1 MVKAKNKLLGKGILL
16 FLIGTLLL
24 LPACKYSNTKNMTI
38 YNLPDADEVHIG
50 VVYPVEI
57 EDLDTYYHKGV
68 ELAVEHINSRGG
80 VLGKNLRIIVR
91 DDKDDGHVAMQIANT
106 FFEQGITA
114 VIGHHSTNISYF
126 VKDLYEENKVIMLTP
141 IATGTN
147 LFERE
152 SNYIYRIIAD
162 NRELAASIA
171 GYMAETGLSR
181 IAIYFSNDVFGLDF
195 SFVLEDEMSKRGIVV
210 IDRVS
215 SVTPASID
223 AIMDRWRA
231 FGCDGIVLAA
241 TSPRIIEP
249 AQLINMANP
258 NLPIFGADTLQK
270 HSFLNAT
277 KSFDDAV
284 NVALYPIGKI
294 APDFLEAFI
303 SAYGHGPGI
312 HAISGYAAVNLL
324 ADAMNATGSTGSE
337 AIAGFLSNLKDY
349 EAIVGTLTFNPKT
362 REFDGY
368 KLSVH
373 SFAYYI
379 KLLNYDA
386 N

>member
-1 MVKAKNKLLGKGILL
+1 MLKAEDKFLRKNIIL
-16 FLIGTLLL
+16 FLFGTFLLL
-24 LPACKYSNTKNMTI
+24 SACKYSNTKNNTI
-38 YNLPDADEVHIG
+38 YNLPDADEIHIG
-50 VVYPVEI
+50 VVYPVEA
-57 EDLDTYYHKGV
+57 EDMDSYYRKGV
-68 ELAVEHINSRGG
+68 ELAVDHINSRGG
-80 VLGKNLRIIVR
+80 VLGKSLRIIVR

-114 VIGHHSTNISYF
+114 VIGHYSTNISYF
-126 VKDLYEENKVIMLTP
+126 VKDLYEENKVVMLTP
-141 IATGTN
+141 TATGTN

-152 SNYIYRIIAD
+152 SNYVYRIIAD

-171 GYMAETGLSR
+171 AYMAETGLSR
-181 IAIYFSNDVFGLDF
+181 IAIYFSNDVFGYDF

-215 SVTPASID
+215 SVTPASIG
-223 AIMDRWRA
+223 AIMNRWRA
-231 FGCDGIVLAA
+231 FGCDGVVMAA

-270 HSFLNAT
+270 LSFLNAT
-277 KSFDDAV
+277 RNFNDAV
-284 NVALYPIGKI
+284 YVTLYPIDEI
-294 APDFLEAFI
+294 APDFLEAFL
-303 SAYGHGPGI
+303 SVYGHGPGI
-312 HAISGYAAVNLL
+312 YAISGYAAVNLL
-324 ADAMNATGSTGSE
+324 ADAMNSIGSTDSA

-349 EAIVGTLTFNPKT
+349 EAIVGTLTYNPKT

-379 KLLNYDA
+379 QHLN
-386 N
+386 